1 MSKTFFVMISTDPD
15 NDPMKSL
22 VALACATQ
30 ATSDGHEVNVFF
42 AAHGVKLLQADYLKT
57 LDDRVS
63 QPTGFCREMFDKLI
77 ERASIYCSTLSQ
89 AANGVTPD
97 NAHDVLVGGYELQWS
112 GPPGVVALSSSADV
126 TLPF

>member
-15 NDPMKSL
+15 IDPMKSL

-42 AAHGVKLLQADYLKT
+42 AANAVKLLQADYLKS
-57 LDDRVS
+57 LDSRVS
-63 QPTGFCREMFDKLI
+63 QPTGFCKDMFDNLI
-77 ERASIYCSTLSQ
+77 QRARIYCSTLSQ
-89 AANGVTPD
+89 AVNGVTPD

-112 GPPGVVALSSSADV
+112 GPPGVVTLSSSADV
-126 TLPF
+126 TLSF

>member
-1 MSKTFFVMISTDPD
+1 MSKTFFVKISTAPD
-15 NDPMKSL
+15 IDPMKSL

-42 AAHGVKLLQADYLKT
+42 AAHGVKLRQADYLKT

-126 TLPF
+126 TLPV

>member
-15 NDPMKSL
+15 VDPVKSL

-30 ATSDGHEVNVFF
+30 AISDGHNVNAFF
-42 AAHGVKLLQADYLKT
+42 AANAVKLLQADYLKA

-63 QPTGFCREMFDKLI
+63 QSAGFCREMFDKLTQQ
-77 ERASIYCSTLSQ
+77 ASVYCSTMSQ

-97 NAHDVLVGGYELQWS
+97 NAQDLLIGGYDLQWS
-112 GPPGVVALSSSADV
+112 GPPGVIALSGSADV
-126 TLPF
+126 VLPF

>member
-15 NDPMKSL
+15 IDPTKSL

-30 ATSDGHEVNVFF
+30 ATSDGHDVNVFF
-42 AAHGVKLLQADYLKT
+42 AGNAVKLLQADYLKT
-57 LDDRVS
+57 LDYRVS
-63 QPTGFCREMFDKLI
+63 QPIGFCREKFNKLI

-89 AANGVTPD
+89 AANGVTPG
-97 NAHDVLVGGYELQWS
+97 NAQDVLVGGYELQWS
-112 GPPGVVALSSSADV
+112 GPPDVVALSSSADV

>member
-15 NDPMKSL
+15 IDPMKSL

-42 AAHGVKLLQADYLKT
+42 AANAVKLLQADYLKS
-57 LDDRVS
+57 LDSRVS
-63 QPTGFCREMFDKLI
+63 QLTGFCKDMFDNLI
-77 ERASIYCSTLSQ
+77 QRARIYCSTLSQ
-89 AANGVTPD
+89 AVNGVTPD

-112 GPPGVVALSSSADV
+112 GPPGVVTLSSSADV
-126 TLPF
+126 TLSF

>member
-1 MSKTFFVMISTDPD
+1 MISTDPD
-15 NDPMKSL
+15 IDPTKSL

-30 ATSDGHEVNVFF
+30 ATSDGHDVNGFF
-42 AAHGVKLLQADYLKT
+42 AAHGVKLLQADYLKA

-63 QPTGFCREMFDKLI
+63 QPTGFCREMFDKLM

-97 NAHDVLVGGYELQWS
+97 NAHDVLVGGYELQGS
-112 GPPGVVALSSSADV
+112 GPSRRSSSKQ
-126 TLPF
+126 FC

>member
-1 MSKTFFVMISTDPD
+1 MISTDPD
-15 NDPMKSL
+15 IDPTKSL

-30 ATSDGHEVNVFF
+30 ATSDGHDVNVFF
-42 AAHGVKLLQADYLKT
+42 AANAVKLLQADYLKT
-57 LDDRVS
+57 LDYRVS
-63 QPTGFCREMFDKLI
+63 QPIGFCREKFNKLI

-97 NAHDVLVGGYELQWS
+97 NAQDVLVGGYELQWS
-112 GPPGVVALSSSADV
+112 GPPDVVALSSSADV